1 MGNAESNP
9 VRNMDKRTARRTH
22 AISFQRAIAM
32 YRGGMGESL
41 RSPSS
46 EGPRSSSSSSCGGG
60 GGSVRV
66 FVRKR
71 PIHDAELDALE
82 FDVVTVVAS
91 RKLAVVHDGRMEKD
105 MRHLLMNHHSF
116 EFDGA
121 FGDAVTNDAVY

>member
-32 YRGGMGESL
+32 SRRRGGEPAFSV
-41 RSPSS
+41 S
-46 EGPRSSSSSSCGGG
+46 EGPRSSSSSSCGGS

-71 PIHDAELDALE
+71 PIHDAELDA
-82 FDVVTVVAS
+82 
-91 RKLAVVHDGRMEKD
+91 
-105 MRHLLMNHHSF
+105 
-116 EFDGA
+116 EFDG
-121 FGDAVTNDAVY
+121 